1 MDQSLQKKNK
11 QVEKTKSE
19 LDLWKTVVCFLDGFC
34 KYKSFILKF
43 DKIAVSINQ
52 CLNHNEICEW

>member
-19 LDLWKTVVCFLDGFC
+19 LGLWKTVVCFLDGFG
-34 KYKSFILKF
+34 KYKCFILKF